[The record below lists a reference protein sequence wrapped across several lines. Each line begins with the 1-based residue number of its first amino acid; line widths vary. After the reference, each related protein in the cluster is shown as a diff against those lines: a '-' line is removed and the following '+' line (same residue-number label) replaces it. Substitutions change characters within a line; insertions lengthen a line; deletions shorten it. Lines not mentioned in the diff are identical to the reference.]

1 MSKDRTAK
9 MAVIFSMLEGIPSL
23 QGQISAGM
31 VEAMVDAVDDCR
43 VDAVAHACRRFNRG
57 EVDGHNPD
65 YAPSAGKFAVQARLF
80 DTVLRKIDRD
90 KEERPVLISY
100 PIGGEP
106 PPPSVALGPL
116 EIDFGSGP
124 IDMRDMTPAEKEF
137 VMVNKRAPD
146 RPDPQITIDIKP
158 RLKGML

>member
-1 MSKDRTAK
+1 MSKERTAK
-9 MAVIFSMLEGIPSL
+9 EAVIFSMLEGIPSL

-31 VEAMVDAVDDCR
+31 VEAMVAAVDDCR

-57 EVDGHNPD
+57 EVEGHNAAF
-65 YAPSAGKFAVQARLF
+65 APSAGQLAAQARLF

-106 PPPSVALGPL
+106 PPPAVPLGPL
-116 EIDFGSGP
+116 SVDFGSGP
-124 IDMRDMTPAEKEF
+124 IDMRDMSPADKEF
-137 VMVNKRAPD
+137 VLANKR
-146 RPDPQITIDIKP
+146 RPDEIEQAQVPKLQRMPK
-158 RLKGML
+158 